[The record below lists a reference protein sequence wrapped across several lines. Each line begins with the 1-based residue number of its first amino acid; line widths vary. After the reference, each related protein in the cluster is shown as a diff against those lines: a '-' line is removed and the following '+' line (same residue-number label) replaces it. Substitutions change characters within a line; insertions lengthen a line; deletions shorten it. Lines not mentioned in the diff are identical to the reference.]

1 MKNNRL
7 KDFFP
12 VIREREEIR
21 REIGEN
27 QRLREKFDEW
37 NREQQEMFLDFCSGV
52 KGVKMLY
59 DSFFKEIMN
68 LEYTPER
75 LNELL
80 SLLIG
85 EKVTIREVLPN
96 DSVRIADE
104 SSLVILDIVVEL
116 NDGSIANVEVQKL
129 GYKFPGERAACY
141 SADLLLRQY
150 RRVKNVSGKVFSYR
164 NIKTV
169 YTIVLYEKSPE
180 IFKKHSERYIYEFR
194 QRTDI
199 DMDINLLQRY
209 VFVSLDIFINML
221 HNRGITSKLEAW
233 LTFLASDVPEDII
246 MLMQTYPEFKVLYED
261 VYAICMNTEKVMNMF
276 SKELAQL
283 DKNTV
288 QYMIDEMQDEIDGM
302 HQQLEEKNRE
312 IAEVISEKDREITKV
327 ISEKDRE
334 IMNVINEK
342 DREIAMLRGK
352 LKSQGTHI

>member
-1 MKNNRL
+1 MISMW
-7 KDFFP
+7 FS
-12 VIREREEIR
+12 EIR
-21 REIGEN
+21 TTGCLEGIICDRWGIYLSKDTG
-27 QRLREKFDEW
+27 QRKKLF
-37 NREQQEMFLDFCSGV
+37 
-52 KGVKMLY
+52 
-59 DSFFKEIMN
+59 
-68 LEYTPER
+68 
-75 LNELL
+75 
-80 SLLIG
+80 
-85 EKVTIREVLPN
+85 
-96 DSVRIADE
+96 
-104 SSLVILDIVVEL
+104 IVVEL

-312 IAEVISEKDREITKV
+312 ITEV

-342 DREIAMLRGK
+342 DGIINEKDREIAMLKEK
-352 LKSQGTHI
+352 LKNQGTHI

>member
-1 MKNNRL
+1 MIIVEFSQAACITVNGPRTFHIGYLFLQEMCTELQLDKL
-7 KDFFP
+7 CP
-12 VIREREEIR
+12 VIRGR
-21 REIGEN
+21 
-27 QRLREKFDEW
+27 
-37 NREQQEMFLDFCSGV
+37 
-52 KGVKMLY
+52 
-59 DSFFKEIMN
+59 
-68 LEYTPER
+68 
-75 LNELL
+75 
-80 SLLIG
+80 
-85 EKVTIREVLPN
+85 
-96 DSVRIADE
+96 
-104 SSLVILDIVVEL
+104 
-116 NDGSIANVEVQKL
+116 
-129 GYKFPGERAACY
+129 YKFKY
-141 SADLLLRQY
+141 DFHVVLRNTHY
-150 RRVKNVSGKVFSYR
+150 RMFRGHYLRSLGNLFIQRYR
-164 NIKTV
+164 TKKEAV

-261 VYAICMNTEKVMNMF
+261 VYAICTNTEKVMNMF

-312 IAEVISEKDREITKV
+312 FAEV

-342 DREIAMLRGK
+342 DREIAMLREK